1 MRILNLSDI
10 AELAR
15 HARLG
20 LFIILAA
27 VGAVQVVEALRGP
40 ASQASGH
47 LIVAAVS
54 LAVGVRLF
62 IAKRSTINRALAEIE
77 RLAAR
82 QTK

>member
-1 MRILNLSDI
+1 MRILKLSDI

-40 ASQASGH
+40 ASQSPGH

-77 RLAAR
+77 RLTAR